1 MPDNVKDNPVGKRE
15 ALLADRLRLHKG
27 YRYTEVE
34 IFSKGDFTLGTNW
47 FEGEVTVGDV
57 AEFFQRSGD
66 TLYDKLGAGWSW
78 RGATGEIERAR
89 ECLEKV
95 LAVRGTTLEEVRTAR
110 GRRLLSQD
118 RMMAETMAFLLT
130 DCTFADIAELIGGV
144 PGRVENEV
152 FETYYAAS
160 NWNIDEDVQ
169 KALHTGIIYYAWNV
183 GNPNRPLCLPP
194 VLKARGRCG
203 NGGTDLPGFPTFRQ
217 APGQSRNP
225 PPIGML
231 KTPSSRET
239 IGRRRGKA
247 GHAAAAR

>member
-1 MPDNVKDNPVGKRE
+1 MENMPDNVKDNPVGKRE

-47 FEGEVTVGDV
+47 FEDEVTVGDV

-169 KALHTGIIYYAWNV
+169 KALHTGII
-183 GNPNRPLCLPP
+183 
-194 VLKARGRCG
+194 
-203 NGGTDLPGFPTFRQ
+203 
-217 APGQSRNP
+217 
-225 PPIGML
+225 
-231 KTPSSRET
+231 
-239 IGRRRGKA
+239 
-247 GHAAAAR
+247 

>member
-1 MPDNVKDNPVGKRE
+1 MENMPDNVKDNPVGKRE

-27 YRYTEVE
+27 YRHTGVK
-34 IFSKGDFTLGTNW
+34 IFSKGDFTLGMNW

-78 RGATGEIERAR
+78 RGAEGEIERAR

-110 GRRLLSQD
+110 GRRVLSQD
-118 RMMAETMAFLLT
+118 RRMAETMAFLLT

-169 KALHTGIIYYAWNV
+169 KALHTGIVYYAWDV
-183 GNPNRPLCLPP
+183 GNPNRPPCLPP
-194 VLKARGRCG
+194 VLKARERKLSWLGDETASTRDG
-203 NGGTDLPGFPTFRQ
+203 EFFVPIEETF
-217 APGQSRNP
+217 
-225 PPIGML
+225 
-231 KTPSSRET
+231 
-239 IGRRRGKA
+239 
-247 GHAAAAR
+247 

>member
-89 ECLEKV
+89 EFHTEPV
-95 LAVRGTTLEEVRTAR
+95 LAFLR
-110 GRRLLSQD
+110 GRDAALHHGRDLLGAV
-118 RMMAETMAFLLT
+118 RMSAGSKPLRPWQVCAG
-130 DCTFADIAELIGGV
+130 DVIGSGK
-144 PGRVENEV
+144 RVEYV
-152 FETYYAAS
+152 FERYGELYINASDEELVRQGKRTYGEELTRLYDLDLS
-160 NWNIDEDVQ
+160 GWRVIG
-169 KALHTGIIYYAWNV
+169 HYGC
-183 GNPNRPLCLPP
+183 G
-194 VLKARGRCG
+194 RGYEGRSWYDMG
-203 NGGTDLPGFPTFRQ
+203 KPF
-217 APGQSRNP
+217 
-225 PPIGML
+225 
-231 KTPSSRET
+231 
-239 IGRRRGKA
+239 GRR
-247 GHAAAAR
+247 